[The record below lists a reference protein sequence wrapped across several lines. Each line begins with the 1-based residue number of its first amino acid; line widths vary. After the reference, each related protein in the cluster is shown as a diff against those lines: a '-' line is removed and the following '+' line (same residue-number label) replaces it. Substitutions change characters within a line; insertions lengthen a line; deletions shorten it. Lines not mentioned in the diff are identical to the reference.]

1 MTPQQIATAT
11 GAPLAIAAS
20 WAQPITAACNLF
32 GITTPQRQAAFLS
45 QIGVESA
52 GLQALRENMNYSD
65 GALLSVFGSRI
76 TPVEASMYGR
86 TPTHAADQQMIA
98 NIVYASRFGNGDVSS
113 GDGWAYRGGG
123 CIGLTFRDNYRTV
136 GRAIGIALEA
146 QPDLIAQPP
155 AAAMSAAMYWRD
167 HGCNELA
174 DAGAIVAITRKI
186 NGGTNGLVDR
196 QRLYAQALPAML
208 A

>member
-20 WAQPITAACNLF
+20 WAQSLTAGCNLF
-32 GITTPQRQAAFLS
+32 GITTPHRQAAFLS

-52 GLQALRENMNYSD
+52 GLQQLRESMNYSE
-65 GALLSVFGSRI
+65 GALLAEFGARI
-76 TPVEASMYGR
+76 TPVEAAMYGR
-86 TPTHAADQQMIA
+86 TAGHPANQQMIA
-98 NIVYASRFGNGDVSS
+98 NIVYANRFGNGDVSS

-136 GRAIGIALEA
+136 GRAIGIPLEA
-146 QPDLIAQPP
+146 QPDLIAQPA

-174 DAGAIVAITRKI
+174 DAGNILAITRKI

-196 QRLYAQALPAML
+196 QRLYAL
-208 A
+208 ASAELA